1 MSSSMGGKVSD
12 QLRSSDGYHDA
23 LKEHR
28 RRVYGELVPGG
39 GKLSP
44 EGGKLP
50 PGGELSSRGDLSQGG
65 ELSPVERKEALKS
78 FSSDVNND
86 S

>member
-1 MSSSMGGKVSD
+1 MGGKVSD

-28 RRVYGELVPGG
+28 RRFYGEL
-39 GKLSP
+39 SP
-44 EGGKLP
+44 EE
-50 PGGELSSRGDLSQGG
+50 ELSSGG

-78 FSSDVNND
+78 SSSDVNND